1 MPLNLEIG
9 DLRVAVT
16 EGVAGVAE
24 AWQRI
29 IFLYFF
35 SKFCLPGKP

>member
-9 DLRVAVT
+9 DLRVAVA

-29 IFLYFF
+29 IFFKVLFAW
-35 SKFCLPGKP
+35 KTLN